1 MNKTLLSISAA
12 ALMAAATGSALA
24 IEQRPF
30 LTLEVAKKMAEACEA
45 RARQEGWKMN
55 IAILDSGGNLK
66 HFSRMD
72 DSFLKSIDIALIKAE
87 TSAGFPFSTKTVGEI
102 AATRVPGIAHIPG
115 IATFEGGLPIMTAD
129 GKHVGSI
136 GVSGATAEQDG
147 ICAQA
152 ALDAVKNELK

>member
-1 MNKTLLSISAA
+1 MNKTLLSFSAA